1 MLIKPKRGQIIKAAD
16 IALISERAGR
26 AVVGGLSQVRTSAG
40 AMITNPAQT
49 RVVRAKILD
58 EVWTAKNIAGN
69 SWLAA
74 RAQVMRVSHTWQ
86 WVDPPPNEPEVAIWW
101 PLFGPVP
108 QDYQVPVIAQYVHA
122 AFLPDSGRYEL
133 LSNEPA
139 LLPVVVLGTFS
150 EHGYAPA
157 KFRSLV
163 QDVTYES
170 PLIYVFDPLR
180 IFESA
185 GAARG
190 YVFHTYNGGHRYVVV
205 QLEC

>member
-69 SWLAA
+69 YWLAA
-74 RAQVMRVSHTWQ
+74 RAKVMRVSHTWQ

-133 LSNEPA
+133 LSNEPT
-139 LLPVVVLGTFS
+139 LFPVVLQGVFNT
-150 EHGYAPA
+150 ERYAPA
-157 KFRSLV
+157 RFRKLV
-163 QDVTYES
+163 GDQTYQT
-170 PLIYVFDPLR
+170 PLIYVFDALGM
-180 IFESA
+180 FE
-185 GAARG
+185 GIGGARG
-190 YVFHTYNGGHRYVVV
+190 YVFHTYNAGHRYIVV